1 MLSENLKNL
10 RKAKGFSQEE
20 LAARLHVVRQ
30 TVSKWEK
37 GRSVPDAELLVRLA
51 EELDTTPAALLGPDL
66 PPAAE
71 ADCTAE
77 QLGRIAEQLAVKNRR
92 ARRIWK
98 IVAGVLI
105 AFGVCTLLLILLNF
119 AAFRSI
125 STETE
130 AVVENQALRGSV
142 RCVAVSLHELVS
154 QFPGSFS
161 RLDDERLRG
170 HPLAVVGMECD
181 KFQIVPSAF
190 GLRYLELEFPLRAV
204 EPGDEPLVEKHVGGI
219 HNVPAVVGER
229 HGGFLA
235 VAASVVLHGVD
246 ELHAFHVPRAFF
258 RISLFRCGRRLS
270 FLLGRLLPVTGK
282 KRDEQ
287 ESEREPHWF

>member
-1 MLSENLKNL
+1 MLAENLKNL
-10 RKAKGFSQEE
+10 RKAKNLSQEE
-20 LAARLHVVRQ
+20 LAERLHVVRQ
-30 TVSKWEK
+30 TISKWEK

-130 AVVENQALRGSV
+130 ATVEGQA
-142 RCVAVSLHELVS
+142 
-154 QFPGSFS
+154 
-161 RLDDERLRG
+161 
-170 HPLAVVGMECD
+170 
-181 KFQIVPSAF
+181 
-190 GLRYLELEFPLRAV
+190 
-204 EPGDEPLVEKHVGGI
+204 
-219 HNVPAVVGER
+219 VPAEDAQ
-229 HGGFLA
+229 FQM
-235 VAASVVLHGVD
+235 
-246 ELHAFHVPRAFF
+246 P
-258 RISLFRCGRRLS
+258 
-270 FLLGRLLPVTGK
+270 
-282 KRDEQ
+282 
-287 ESEREPHWF
+287 